1 MIINVKTS
9 NSSYE
14 IVIEQNVL
22 SHVEDYL
29 NLKRKVIILTDD
41 GIPKEYIDKVS
52 LKCETCFIYT
62 IKQGE
67 NSKNFTNYE
76 KILKYMIE
84 NNFTRDDCL
93 IALGGGVVGD
103 LGGFVASTFMR
114 GITFYNLPTT
124 LLSQV
129 DSSIGGKAAIDM
141 DGYKNLVGS
150 FYPPKKVLIDSTTL
164 KTLDQR
170 QLYSGLVESIKMSM
184 THSQKL
190 FDLILNSDNLFNDI
204 DEIIVESLLIK
215 KQVVE
220 EDEKEL
226 GLRKVLNFGHTIG
239 HVIESETNYQYLH
252 GECVAKGM
260 TYFVSKEIKPKL
272 LKLLNKYN
280 LPPEGCNLSLNN
292 IYDYLVHDKK
302 THGKSIDIV
311 LVNEIGSYEIRNMS
325 IDELIKYL
333 EVE

>member
-1 MIINVKTS
+1 MVINVKTT

-14 IVIEQNVL
+14 IVVKQKVLDHIEN
-22 SHVEDYL
+22 YL

-41 GIPKEYIDKVS
+41 GIPKEYVNKVS

-67 NSKNFTNYE
+67 KSKNFDNYQ

-93 IALGGGVVGD
+93 ISLGGGVVGD

-129 DSSIGGKAAIDM
+129 DSSIGGKTAIDM
-141 DGYKNLVGS
+141 GGYKNLVGS
-150 FYPPKKVLIDSTTL
+150 FYPPSKVLIDSSTL

-170 QLYSGLVESIKMSM
+170 QLYSGLVEAIKMSM

-190 FDLILNSDNLFNDI
+190 FDLILNSGNLFDDI
-204 DEIIVESLLIK
+204 DEIIIQSLLIK

-239 HVIESETNYQYLH
+239 HIIESKSNYSYLH
-252 GECVAKGM
+252 GECVARGM
-260 TYFVSKEIKPKL
+260 TYFVSNEVKVKL
-272 LKLLNKYN
+272 LKILNKYN
-280 LPPEGCNLSLNN
+280 LPPEGCNLSLDN
-292 IYDYLVHDKK
+292 IHDYLIHDKK
-302 THGKSIDIV
+302 TRGKTIDIV
-311 LVNEIGSYEIRNMS
+311 FVNEIGSFEIKNMS
-325 IDELIKYL
+325 IDELVKYL
-333 EVE
+333 EV